1 MKLISLEPQ
10 ALRVKAKH
18 LTGKGPL
25 SDVGA
30 GHLPVKKEAVTGQ
43 QSQGQKGSLSCHAV
57 HTNSIGRLTQTSLHR
72 ENLNLFP
79 FQLLSVL
86 CSVRAV
92 WVCLRCCP
100 LWATALHLL
109 FWRQAS

>member
-30 GHLPVKKEAVTGQ
+30 GQLPVKKEAVTGQ

-57 HTNSIGRLTQTSLHR
+57 HTKTTDP
-72 ENLNLFP
+72 NLSAQRKLKFIS
-79 FQLLSVL
+79 FSK
-86 CSVRAV
+86 
-92 WVCLRCCP
+92 
-100 LWATALHLL
+100 
-109 FWRQAS
+109 F